1 MDINIVRKGG
11 IYRSGFALK
20 INQIFI
26 STEYAMGY
34 ISKTTIPYQTH
45 SPSILLHHFKL

>member
-34 ISKTTIPYQTH
+34 HTSKTSIPYKTY
-45 SPSILLHHFKL
+45 SPSIS